1 MRALVV
7 LLAHGS
13 PDPRSSQGACD
24 VAHRLGKILPGTIVR
39 VAYLN
44 HDWPTLTAAIGRERD
59 AGEITTVKVLPLLLS
74 KASHAL
80 RDVPDAVAQAERDH
94 RIKIEVGET
103 IGMKL
108 DLALALDAQVPAGL
122 PIVLAW
128 AGGRTAIA
136 QAETQL
142 LVDQWH
148 QATGRQIVAA
158 GSSESGEH
166 LLAAAVEL
174 QERTTQM
181 PMIATFTLFP
191 GVLADQVQSA
201 ADAIGTRATTPLFA
215 ETALIQILADR
226 LSEHPSSDVSA

>member
-1 MRALVV
+1 MSALVV

-24 VAHRLGKILPGTIVR
+24 VANRLEKRLGGSIVR

-59 AGEITTVKVLPLLLS
+59 SGEITSISVLPLLLS

-80 RDVPDAVAQAERDH
+80 RDVPDAVARAERDH
-94 RIKIEVGET
+94 RIKIVVGDT
-103 IGMKL
+103 IGMQL
-108 DLALALDAQVPAGL
+108 DLALALDAQVPADL

-136 QAETQL
+136 QAETQS

-158 GSSESGEH
+158 GSSESGEN
-166 LLAAAVEL
+166 LLAAAAEL
-174 QERTTQM
+174 QERTNHV

-191 GVLADQVQSA
+191 GVLADQVLSA
-201 ADAIGTRATTPLFA
+201 ANAIGTRATTPVFQ
-215 ETALIQILADR
+215 ETALIEILVDR
-226 LSEHPSSDVSA
+226 LSILQTADQFG